1 LSYYYEPEEPVTL
14 ADLAQPEDA
23 TKSAPRAHTV
33 LFSLLGAA
41 VVVAGLIVGGG
52 WAVSAIAHTE
62 AGFCGRGGAPCTT
75 LPLERVEDFAVVD
88 LPEGSTISDVYLQR
102 ALDGGAFRATVTLPA
117 GFSDEVV
124 AGVPSV
130 ESEVDGQR
138 RVTFDYVWTQ

>member
-41 VVVAGLIVGGG
+41 VVVAGLVVGGG

-75 LPLERVEDFAVVD
+75 LPLERVEDFAVAD
-88 LPEGSTISDVYLQR
+88 LPEGSTVSDVYLQ
-102 ALDGGAFRATVTLPA
+102 AFRATVTLPA